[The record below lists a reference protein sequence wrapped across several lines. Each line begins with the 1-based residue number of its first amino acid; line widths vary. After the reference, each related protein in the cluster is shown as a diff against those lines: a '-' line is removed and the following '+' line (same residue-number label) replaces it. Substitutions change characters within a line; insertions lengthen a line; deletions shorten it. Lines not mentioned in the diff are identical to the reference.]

1 MQKSLLHYHN
11 ISDLSDFHIYINNI
25 FLEHQIAIMNGEL
38 ENAYTHLRFLSKL
51 IKRHISDEE
60 ELLIPVYEKLISP
73 EPPGGAIRYYLREHK
88 QILRILN
95 KLVSNLKEWLTNPP
109 GQIDIVRQFDSYYK
123 FKELLDHHDSRERV
137 FLYRL
142 LDQKLSPKE
151 KYVILDKI
159 RMNPE
164 DLNV

>member
-1 MQKSLLHYHN
+1 MQKPDLHYHN
-11 ISDLSDFHIYINNI
+11 ISDLNDFHTYLNQM
-25 FLEHQIAIMNGEL
+25 FLEHQIAIMNGKL
-38 ENAYTHLRFLSKL
+38 DNAYSQLRFLLKL

-60 ELLIPVYEKLISP
+60 ELLIPVYEKLIRP
-73 EPPGGAIRYYLREHK
+73 EPPGGSILFYLREHR

-95 KLVSNLKEWLTNPP
+95 KFVINLKEWLTNPP

-142 LDQKLSPKE
+142 LDQKLNQKE
-151 KYVILDKI
+151 KNIILDKI
-159 RMNPE
+159 RMNP
-164 DLNV
+164 DDMNV

>member
-1 MQKSLLHYHN
+1 MQKSFSHYNN
-11 ISDLSDFHIYINNI
+11 ISDLNNFHTYLNKI
-25 FLEHQIAIMNGEL
+25 FIEHQIAIMNGDL
-38 ENAYTHLRFLSKL
+38 ENAYTHLRSLLKL

-60 ELLIPVYEKLISP
+60 KLLIPVYIKLIRP
-73 EPPGGAIRYYLREHK
+73 EPPGGAIRFYLREHK
-88 QILRILN
+88 QILRSLN
-95 KLVSNLKEWLTNPP
+95 KFVLNLKEWLANPP

-151 KYVILDKI
+151 KYAILDRI

-164 DLNV
+164 NMNV

>member
-1 MQKSLLHYHN
+1 M
-11 ISDLSDFHIYINNI
+11 

-38 ENAYTHLRFLSKL
+38 DNAYSHLRFLLKL
-51 IKRHISDEE
+51 IKKHISDEE
-60 ELLIPVYEKLISP
+60 ELLIPVYEKLINP
-73 EPPGGAIRYYLREHK
+73 KPPGGAIRFYLREHK

-95 KLVSNLKEWLTNPP
+95 KFVLNLKEWLTNPP
-109 GQIDIVRQFDSYYK
+109 RQIDIVRQFDSYYK
-123 FKELLDHHDSRERV
+123 FKELLDHHDSRERL

-164 DLNV
+164 DMNV

>member
-1 MQKSLLHYHN
+1 MQKSSSHYNN
-11 ISDLSDFHIYINNI
+11 ISDLNDFHTYLNQM
-25 FLEHQIAIMNGEL
+25 FLEHQIAIMNDEL
-38 ENAYTHLRFLSKL
+38 ENAYTRLRFLLKL
-51 IKRHISDEE
+51 IKMHISDEE
-60 ELLIPVYEKLISP
+60 ELLIPVYEKLIRP
-73 EPPGGAIRYYLREHK
+73 EPPGGAIRFYLREHK
-88 QILRILN
+88 QILRNLN
-95 KLVSNLKEWLTNPP
+95 KFVLNLKEWLANLP

-164 DLNV
+164 DMNV